1 MAGEPPLL
9 SSDDV
14 RRLQRLS
21 IASLD
26 AIEAGMTGQREGPA
40 RTAAGLEFAEHRRY
54 TPGDDLRRIDWN
66 AYGRL
71 RELLIKTAPS
81 ESRIWLSEMID
92 ASRSMDSGEP
102 NKLWYARRLAALLG
116 TVALLR
122 SDSVQVH
129 VLSDGGSIAGGRL
142 DAAGML
148 TVLAQEIALLP
159 AGTGTELAR
168 SVARSRAAGE
178 RTELGILISD
188 CLVAPGD
195 LERALSQL
203 SRTARS
209 AVLVHVLDPEEGRAG
224 PIGGVE
230 LTDRETGE
238 RLRTLVTDQL
248 RARLAERHEQFRAR
262 VQDAC
267 REAGVHYV
275 AAPTT
280 VDPLELL
287 LETARTGRLLRSATV
302 A

>member
-1 MAGEPPLL
+1 MADPAPLL

-14 RRLQRLS
+14 RRLERLS

-26 AIEAGMTGQREGPA
+26 AIEAGLTGQREGPA

-66 AYGRL
+66 VYGRL
-71 RELLIKTAPS
+71 RELLVKTAPS

-92 ASRSMDSGEP
+92 ASRSMDAGEP

-129 VLSDGGSIAGGRL
+129 VLADGGSIAGGRL
-142 DAAGML
+142 DAARMVS
-148 TVLAQEIALLP
+148 VLAREITELP
-159 AGTGTELAR
+159 AGTETELAR
-168 SVARSRAAGE
+168 SVARSRAVGE
-178 RTELGILISD
+178 RTELGVLISD
-188 CLVAPGD
+188 CLVGAAD
-195 LERALSQL
+195 LEAALAQL
-203 SRTARS
+203 AKTARA
-209 AVLVHVLDPEEGRAG
+209 AVLVHVLDPAEGEAG
-224 PIGGVE
+224 PTGGVE

-248 RARLAERHEQFRAR
+248 RVRLAERYQQFRAR

-267 REAGVHYV
+267 VQASAHYV

-280 VDPLELL
+280 IDPLALL
-287 LETARTGRLLRSATV
+287 LDTARIGRVLRSATV